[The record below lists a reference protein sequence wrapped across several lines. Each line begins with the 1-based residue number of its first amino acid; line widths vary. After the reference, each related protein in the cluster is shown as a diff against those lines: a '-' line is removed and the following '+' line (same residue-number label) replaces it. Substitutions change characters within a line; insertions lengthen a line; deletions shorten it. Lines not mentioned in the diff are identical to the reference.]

1 MRLAQRRL
9 LECLAWF
16 DDAARQRHL
25 SAVPSERARAKRE
38 HDVRTPGDGKHQQQ
52 PGRIADA
59 GMIESFWPL
68 TARLRRQERLRRR
81 ARERSLQPG
90 RKTRAGNQAL
100 LESDVVLAVG
110 AYLLP
115 QTRVFAPWIL
125 FVGVVIAF
133 VIEGVRIVPQQHAY
147 VVERLG
153 RFYEVLEP
161 GLNLI
166 IPFLDRIAYTHSLKE
181 VPLDVP
187 EQVCITKDNTQ
198 LAVDGILY
206 YQVTDPRLAS
216 YGSANYIA
224 AISQL
229 AQTTLRSVIGKMELD
244 KTFESREDIN
254 RHIVASLDEAGRNW
268 GIKVLRY
275 EIKSLT
281 PPEAILRSMQA
292 QITAEREKRAL
303 IAKSEGQRQ
312 QEINLADGEKQAAV
326 LKSEGDKQ
334 AAINKAQGEAT
345 AIRVIA
351 EANAAGVRAVA
362 EAIGDKGGMDAA
374 NLKVAQ
380 QYVDAFANLAK
391 ASNTL
396 IIPGNVAD
404 IGSFV
409 ASAMTVLDKAR
420 PAKA

>member
-1 MRLAQRRL
+1 MSMATRSKSPRSAPPDLAGAL
-9 LECLAWF
+9 GEALAYKGGIPMF
-16 DDAARQRHL
+16 GKLIIVAA
-25 SAVPSERARAKRE
+25 
-38 HDVRTPGDGKHQQQ
+38 
-52 PGRIADA
+52 
-59 GMIESFWPL
+59 L
-68 TARLRRQERLRRR
+68 T
-81 ARERSLQPG
+81 
-90 RKTRAGNQAL
+90 
-100 LESDVVLAVG
+100 VG
-110 AYLLP
+110 AYLIP
-115 QTRVFAPWIL
+115 ETRSFSGWIL
-125 FVGVVIAF
+125 FFGVVIAF
-133 VIEGVRIVPQQHAY
+133 VIEGVRIVPQQFAY
-147 VVERLG
+147 VVERFG
-153 RFYEVLEP
+153 RFHEVLEP

-198 LAVDGILY
+198 LAVDGVLY

-216 YGSANYIA
+216 YGSANYIG

-303 IAKSEGQRQ
+303 IAKSEGERQ
-312 QEINLADGEKQAAV
+312 QEINIADGERQAAI
-326 LKSEGDKQ
+326 LKSEGEKQ
-334 AAINKAQGEAT
+334 GAINRAQGEAT

-351 EANAAGVRAVA
+351 EANAAAVRAVG
-362 EAIGDKGGMDAA
+362 EAIGEKGGMDAA

-391 ASNTL
+391 QSNTL
-396 IIPGNVAD
+396 IIPGNVSD
-404 IGSFV
+404 IGGFV
-409 ASAMTVLDKAR
+409 ATAMTVLDKAR